1 MFNVNNIDTRT
12 TRYFP
17 AFGLNTERHK
27 VFLRIQSESEKIW
40 HRSGA
45 FLVNFGHI
53 LGRRSGVF
61 SVKFGHI
68 SHLVLVFLLLTLNR

>member
-27 VFLRIQSESEKIW
+27 VFLRIQFESEKIW
-40 HRSGA
+40 RRSGA

-53 LGRRSGVF
+53 LWRRSGVF

-68 SHLVLVFLLLTLNR
+68 SHVVLVFLLLTLNR